1 MKVKIFVL
9 AALICAISV
18 ATAITSAQRKPAG
31 DPPITGD
38 FKITTRMTVA
48 GNSTQSTTMIKG
60 KRERTETSVSAG
72 TYTMT
77 TVNITQCDMRR
88 TIQVND
94 KGRKYLITRWTWT
107 TRPVPPHR
115 PELPRAAHRRDAWRR
130 DHDGSQHR

>member
-38 FKITTRMTVA
+38 FKITSRMTVA

-60 KRERTETSVSAG
+60 KRERTETSISAG
-72 TYTMT
+72 TYSMT

-94 KGRKYLITRWTWT
+94 KARKYLLRPMDLDDASNT
-107 TRPVPPHR
+107 TTKPPGAVG
-115 PELPRAAHRRDAWRR
+115 AACHNVAA
-130 DHDGSQHR
+130 